1 MGSQDHETGRV
12 RSGDAEIFYRRF
24 GRPGRTPVLI
34 AHGLS
39 YFSYDWIGPAAGI
52 AVDREVVAID
62 MRGFANLPGV
72 RAATISSKRSAPTS
86 SRCSITSAG
95 LERC

>member
-1 MGSQDHETGRV
+1 MRPAGPGPETL
-12 RSGDAEIFYRRF
+12 EIFYRRF

-34 AHGLS
+34 VHGLS

-62 MRGFANLPGV
+62 MRGFGQS
-72 RAATISSKRSAPTS
+72 TGSSGPR
-86 SRCSITSAG
+86 
-95 LERC
+95 L

>member
-12 RSGDAEIFYRRF
+12 RSGDTEIFYRRF

-34 AHGLS
+34 VHGLS

-52 AVDREVVAID
+52 AS
-62 MRGFANLPGV
+62 
-72 RAATISSKRSAPTS
+72 ATPDHHPLRWRQP
-86 SRCSITSAG
+86 RPVPLQG
-95 LERC
+95 LERL